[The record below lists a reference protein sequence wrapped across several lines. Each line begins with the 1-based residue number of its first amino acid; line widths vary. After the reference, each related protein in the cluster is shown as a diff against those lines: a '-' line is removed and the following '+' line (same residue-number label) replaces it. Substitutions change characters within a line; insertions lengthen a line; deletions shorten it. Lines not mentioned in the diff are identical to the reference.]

1 MHASPLMRFD
11 PRRTRHGSRQP
22 SASTPTQRRKVVQM
36 SRPGVPAV
44 GLVRTYRRSWL
55 RLDALAAVTVWALL
69 VPQAL
74 AYAQLAQVDAV
85 VGLYAAMGAAVGYVL
100 LGGVRS
106 MNVGPEAT
114 VALLTA
120 SVVAPLAAG
129 DPVRHLALAGAL
141 ALVAGGWL
149 ILAGIIGLGFVTR
162 FLSRPLLLGYVAGS
176 ALVMIVSQLDSL
188 IGVKL
193 EAEDDTLAE
202 LAETIRRLGE
212 TDLTT
217 LVVGLGVIGVVLL
230 VRRIDRRLPAYLVAV
245 VAAIAVSAI
254 ADLAD
259 KGVAVV
265 GTIEPG
271 LPAMGLPAV
280 GLADLASLAG
290 PALAIALLIYADSG
304 VTGQVLGR
312 RGGYAVDG
320 NQEFLGLG
328 AANIGAALTGG
339 FPVNGSQS
347 RSFTAADVG
356 AKSQAMNVGV
366 LALVIL
372 TLLLLTPLFAPLPK
386 SALAGVII
394 VVAFGLLD
402 PLAFRELARVDRRE
416 VALALLT
423 AAIVVA
429 VGMVAGVLVTVV
441 LSLFLVAIRA
451 SQPRRTFLVR
461 VPGTDSFRGVESVA
475 ESSTAPGL
483 VIYRFDAPLFF
494 ANAQLLSDDVT
505 AALAEGVAAAPVR
518 WVVLDAESI
527 GDVDSTGAA
536 VLADLADDLRNRG
549 ITFALARLK
558 APVAVYLARAG
569 VMEKVGAERVYVEV
583 DDAVAAFEASDIAV
597 APAAN
602 SR

>member
-1 MHASPLMRFD
+1 MGGPAAS
-11 PRRTRHGSRQP
+11 
-22 SASTPTQRRKVVQM
+22 AI
-36 SRPGVPAV
+36 PGIRLA
-44 GLVRTYRRSWL
+44 RTYERSWL
-55 RLDALAAVTVWALL
+55 RPDLLAAVTVWALL

-85 VGLYAAMGAAVGYVL
+85 VGLYAAIGAAIGYVL

-129 DPVRHLALAGAL
+129 DPARYLALAGAL

-176 ALVMIVSQLDSL
+176 AVVMIVSQLDSL

-202 LAETIRRLGE
+202 LAETIRRLSE
-212 TDLTT
+212 TDITT
-217 LVVGLGVIGVVLL
+217 LLVGLGVIGVALL

-245 VAAIAVSAI
+245 LAAIVVSVV
-254 ADLAD
+254 ADLEGQ
-259 KGVAVV
+259 GVAVV
-265 GTIEPG
+265 GGIEPG
-271 LPAMGLPAV
+271 LPALGLPAV
-280 GLADLASLAG
+280 GLADLAALAG
-290 PALAIALLIYADSG
+290 PALAMALLIYADSG
-304 VTGQVLGR
+304 VTGQVLGK

-320 NQEFLGLG
+320 NQEFVGLG

-356 AKSQAMNVGV
+356 ARSQAMNVGV
-366 LALVIL
+366 LALVVL
-372 TLLLLTPLFAPLPK
+372 TLLFLTPLFAPLPK

-394 VVAFGLLD
+394 VVAFGLLE
-402 PLAFRELARVDRRE
+402 PAGFRALARVDRRE
-416 VALALLT
+416 LGLALLA

-451 SQPRRTFLVR
+451 AQPRRTFLAR
-461 VPGTDSFRGVESVA
+461 VPGTDSFRGVDSVV
-475 ESSTAPGL
+475 EGSTEPGL
-483 VIYRFDAPLFF
+483 VVYRFDGPLFF
-494 ANAQLLSDDVT
+494 ANAQLLADDIG
-505 AALAEGVAAAPVR
+505 AALAEGVAPAPVR
-518 WVVLDAESI
+518 WVVVDAEAI

-536 VLADLADDLRNRG
+536 MLADLSDDLRGRG
-549 ITFALARLK
+549 ITLALARLK
-558 APVAVYLARAG
+558 APVAAYLARAG
-569 VMEKVGAERVYVEV
+569 VIEKVGAERIYLEV
-583 DDAVAAFEASDIAV
+583 DDAVAAFGAIAT
-597 APAAN
+597 
-602 SR
+602 R

>member
-1 MHASPLMRFD
+1 MTKPA
-11 PRRTRHGSRQP
+11 
-22 SASTPTQRRKVVQM
+22 TPTGILGRLAARM
-36 SRPGVPAV
+36 PAI
-44 GLVRTYRRSWL
+44 GLVRTYERSWL

-129 DPVRHLALAGAL
+129 DPVRYLALAAAL

-176 ALVMIVSQLDSL
+176 AIVMIVSQLDSL

-193 EAEDDTLAE
+193 EAQDDTLAE

-245 VAAIAVSAI
+245 LAAIAVSAI
-254 ADLAD
+254 ADLAE

-372 TLLLLTPLFAPLPK
+372 TLLFLTPLFAPLPK

-494 ANAQLLSDDVT
+494 ANAQLLSDDLT

-536 VLADLADDLRNRG
+536 VLGDLADNLHVRG
-549 ITFALARLK
+549 ITLTLARLK
-558 APVAVYLARAG
+558 APVAAYLARAG
-569 VMEKVGAERVYVEV
+569 VLEKVGAERVFVEV
-583 DDAVAAFEASDIAV
+583 DDAVAAFEASRGEG
-597 APAAN
+597 AATTN
-602 SR
+602 PR

>member
-1 MHASPLMRFD
+1 M
-11 PRRTRHGSRQP
+11 
-22 SASTPTQRRKVVQM
+22 
-36 SRPGVPAV
+36 
-44 GLVRTYRRSWL
+44 
-55 RLDALAAVTVWALL
+55 TVWALL

-74 AYAQLAQVDAV
+74 AYAQLAKVDPV

-129 DPVRHLALAGAL
+129 DPVRYLALAGAL

-149 ILAGIIGLGFVTR
+149 ILAGVIGLGFVTR

-176 ALVMIVSQLDSL
+176 AIVMIVSQLDSL
-188 IGVKL
+188 IGIKL
-193 EAEDDTLAE
+193 VAEDDTLAE
-202 LAETIRRLGE
+202 LAETLRRLGE
-212 TDLTT
+212 TNMTT
-217 LVVGLGVIGVVLL
+217 LLVGLGVIGIVLL
-230 VRRIDRRLPAYLVAV
+230 VRRIDRRIPAYLVAV
-245 VAAIAVSAI
+245 LAAIAVSAI
-254 ADLAD
+254 ADLAAQ
-259 KGVAVV
+259 GVAVV
-265 GTIEPG
+265 GAIEPG

-328 AANIGAALTGG
+328 AANIGSALTGG

-347 RSFTAADVG
+347 RSFTAAEVG

-366 LALVIL
+366 LALVVL
-372 TLLLLTPLFAPLPK
+372 TLLFLTPLFAPLPK

-394 VVAFGLLD
+394 VVAFGLLE
-402 PLAFRELARVDRRE
+402 PAAFRDLARVDRRE
-416 VALALLT
+416 VALALVT

-451 SQPRRTFLVR
+451 SQPAPNAPRPGAGDRQLPQRRAASRMVR
-461 VPGTDSFRGVESVA
+461 RSPA
-475 ESSTAPGL
+475 WWSTASTRRCSSPTPSSWPTTSL
-483 VIYRFDAPLFF
+483 
-494 ANAQLLSDDVT
+494 
-505 AALAEGVAAAPVR
+505 AAVAEGVAPVPVR
-518 WVVLDAESI
+518 WVVVDAETISE
-527 GDVDSTGAA
+527 VDSTGAA
-536 VLADLADDLRNRG
+536 MLGDLVDDLRGRG
-549 ITFALARLK
+549 ITLALARLK
-558 APVAVYLARAG
+558 APVAAYLSRAG
-569 VMEKVGAERVYVEV
+569 VMEKIGAERVYLEV
-583 DDAVAAFEASDIAV
+583 DDAVAAFHATAG
-597 APAAN
+597 
-602 SR
+602 SRTSAGDAGG

>member
-1 MHASPLMRFD
+1 M
-11 PRRTRHGSRQP
+11 TQP
-22 SASTPTQRRKVVQM
+22 SRPAELSRRIAA
-36 SRPGVPAV
+36 RLPAIR
-44 GLVRTYRRSWL
+44 LVMTYERSWL
-55 RLDALAAVTVWALL
+55 QPDLLAAVTVWALL

-129 DPVRHLALAGAL
+129 DPVRYLALAGAL

-149 ILAGIIGLGFVTR
+149 ILAGFIGLGFVTR

-193 EAEDDTLAE
+193 EAQDDTLAE
-202 LAETIRRLGE
+202 LTETIRRLGE

-245 VAAIAVSAI
+245 LAAIAVSAI
-254 ADLAD
+254 ADLAE

-372 TLLLLTPLFAPLPK
+372 TLLFLTPLFAPLPK

-475 ESSTAPGL
+475 DGSTAPGL
-483 VIYRFDAPLFF
+483 MIYRFDAPLFF

-536 VLADLADDLRNRG
+536 VLADLADDLHERG

-558 APVAVYLARAG
+558 TPVAAYLARAG

-583 DDAVAAFEASDIAV
+583 DDAVAAFEASRGEG
-597 APAAN
+597 AATTN
-602 SR
+602 PR